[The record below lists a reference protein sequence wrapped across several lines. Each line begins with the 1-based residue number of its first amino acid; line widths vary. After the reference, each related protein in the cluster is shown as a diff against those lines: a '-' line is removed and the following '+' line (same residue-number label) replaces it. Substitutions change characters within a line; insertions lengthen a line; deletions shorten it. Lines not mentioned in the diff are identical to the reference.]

1 VGDNIV
7 ALAAIAATQPLT
19 SMKVGL
25 QPKKRPVLKEKC
37 LPPPITLPGYTWVDA
52 EVGTYFFR
60 YIYESDLLN
69 LLSWLSISAIMKLE
83 YCLVTLCTIRSDATP
98 HLEFVY
104 MNREGMNMDL
114 FYMYDCLFH
123 NLHLRIPFDDF

>member
-1 VGDNIV
+1 
-7 ALAAIAATQPLT
+7 
-19 SMKVGL
+19 MKVGL

-114 FYMYDCLFH
+114 FYMALDRRLQEDWAK
-123 NLHLRIPFDDF
+123 NAREGPRVLMSLRVDFGPMG